1 MISTIS
7 ESHIGKIIP
16 TPTLHSLDEIDLDIK
31 CADGSSLPY
40 LGYIEVSVRL
50 SDEGEGSLYVPLL
63 VVPSTD
69 YNKTVPIIVGT
80 NIIRQLKE
88 SSTENN
94 IISNEWQS
102 AFRSL
107 SQNQVGVVKT
117 TTKLSLQPMETKTV
131 TGFVRKSADIESAI
145 TEPIEQGN
153 LTKVTICPRVVT
165 LNNPGK
171 TSRVP
176 VKIFN
181 MSAKVVTIPPRANI
195 CELHEVKVLRSPE
208 VVPKTKSTSETTF
221 VNQQTASSE
230 KKADS
235 SSQINID
242 EAKLT
247 AGQKEQVRK
256 FLAKWQTVFSQS
268 STDLGCTNLVEHEIH
283 LENDQPFKEPYRRVP
298 PALIQEVRE
307 HLKEMLDIGAI
318 RDSKSPFSSN
328 VVIVRKKDGT
338 IRFCIDYRK
347 LNQRTVKDA
356 YAIPRIDDTLHL
368 LAGAKY
374 FSTLD
379 LKSGYWQVGLK
390 ETDKAKTAFQV
401 GSLGFYECNRM
412 PFGLCNAPAT
422 FQRLME
428 RCMGELNLRD
438 CLIYL
443 DDIIIFSSTFEEH
456 LERLQAVFE
465 RLQQHNLKLKPSK
478 CELFKSRVTYLGHV
492 VSEEGI
498 ETDPAKIEAVRTWP
512 VPKSVKDVRR
522 FLGFTGYYRR
532 FIEGF
537 AAIARPLNNLLIG
550 HAINP
555 KAKKKSAQKRVPFKW
570 GVEEQVSF
578 DTITDKLTNPPV
590 LAYADYT
597 LPFTVHTDASLD
609 GLGAVLYQ
617 FQDGKERVIAYA
629 SRSLKPSEKNYPAHK
644 LEFLALKWAV
654 SEKFHDYLYGGTF
667 EVITDNNPLTYVLT
681 TAKLDATG
689 QRWVASLSDYN
700 FVVKYRSGNKNADA
714 DGLSR
719 RQEFDD
725 RERTIFPE
733 VLKALSHSLSVI
745 GAECPLV
752 ESLAVSES
760 PASAPDIIP
769 EQLLQAHGLTTED
782 WRKAQLDDPSLHF
795 IISQV
800 QKGSRVP
807 AKRTL
812 DPAFDKRYLKEW
824 DRLKLSNGVL
834 HRKVVLNGQDFLQ
847 LVLPPVF
854 RDDVFEAL
862 HNDLGHQGRDRT
874 TSLIKQRFFWPG
886 MDTYIK
892 DRVRF

>member
-1 MISTIS
+1 M
-7 ESHIGKIIP
+7 
-16 TPTLHSLDEIDLDIK
+16 
-31 CADGSSLPY
+31 
-40 LGYIEVSVRL
+40 
-50 SDEGEGSLYVPLL
+50 
-63 VVPSTD
+63 
-69 YNKTVPIIVGT
+69 
-80 NIIRQLKE
+80 
-88 SSTENN
+88 
-94 IISNEWQS
+94 
-102 AFRSL
+102 
-107 SQNQVGVVKT
+107 
-117 TTKLSLQPMETKTV
+117 
-131 TGFVRKSADIESAI
+131 
-145 TEPIEQGN
+145 
-153 LTKVTICPRVVT
+153 
-165 LNNPGK
+165 
-171 TSRVP
+171 
-176 VKIFN
+176 
-181 MSAKVVTIPPRANI
+181 
-195 CELHEVKVLRSPE
+195 KVLRSPE

-247 AGQKEQVRK
+247 ACQKEQVRK

-268 STDLGCTNLVEHEIH
+268 STGLGCTNLVEHEIH

-318 RDSKSPFSSN
+318 RNCKSPFSSN

-356 YAIPRIDDTLHL
+356 YAIPRIDDTLHH

-379 LKSGYWQVGLK
+379 IKSGYWQVGLK

-550 HAINP
+550 HATNP

-578 DTITDKLTNPPV
+578 DTITDKLTNPHV

-667 EVITDNNPLTYVLT
+667 
-681 TAKLDATG
+681 
-689 QRWVASLSDYN
+689 
-700 FVVKYRSGNKNADA
+700 
-714 DGLSR
+714 
-719 RQEFDD
+719 
-725 RERTIFPE
+725 
-733 VLKALSHSLSVI
+733 
-745 GAECPLV
+745 
-752 ESLAVSES
+752 
-760 PASAPDIIP
+760 
-769 EQLLQAHGLTTED
+769 
-782 WRKAQLDDPSLHF
+782 
-795 IISQV
+795 
-800 QKGSRVP
+800 
-807 AKRTL
+807 
-812 DPAFDKRYLKEW
+812 
-824 DRLKLSNGVL
+824 
-834 HRKVVLNGQDFLQ
+834 
-847 LVLPPVF
+847 
-854 RDDVFEAL
+854 
-862 HNDLGHQGRDRT
+862 
-874 TSLIKQRFFWPG
+874 
-886 MDTYIK
+886 
-892 DRVRF
+892 